1 MRIKSI
7 SINTVMPTPRDIQTE
22 ALPINNEL
30 NPSIIAIAKRDTI
43 PTCEGMRQFFRLFQ
57 QSSKSK
63 LTARILEDGPAGI
76 DLAAPLLVGHPLE
89 FSPLLLA
96 VVRSEERIGP
106 EGLGAVLLQFV

>member
-1 MRIKSI
+1 
-7 SINTVMPTPRDIQTE
+7 
-22 ALPINNEL
+22 
-30 NPSIIAIAKRDTI
+30 
-43 PTCEGMRQFFRLFQ
+43 MRQFRLFQ
-57 QSSKSK
+57 QSSKANK

-106 EGLGAVLLQFV
+106 EGLGAVLLQFVQRVELEEVVGVHDAAILQRRRFDRQLTSRGILPRCGGG

>member
-1 MRIKSI
+1 
-7 SINTVMPTPRDIQTE
+7 
-22 ALPINNEL
+22 
-30 NPSIIAIAKRDTI
+30 
-43 PTCEGMRQFFRLFQ
+43 MRQFRLFQ
-57 QSSKSK
+57 QSSKANK

-106 EGLGAVLLQFV
+106 EGLGAVLLQFVQRVELEEVVGVHDAAVLQRRRRFGRQLTSRGIIPRCEGG